1 MSCVH
6 CTGTGSMEVKTEAD
20 SDDVME
26 YLFAHYGTS
35 AELQRGIQLVYHLSL
50 LSQP

>member
-1 MSCVH
+1 MY
-6 CTGTGSMEVKTEAD
+6 TGASAMEVKTEAD

-35 AELQRGIQLVYHLSL
+35 AELQHGIQLVYCHTL
-50 LSQP
+50 